1 MSLILDVIATLM
13 VLAAVVAWVLCA
25 SAARADHEI
34 DTLTRRRS

>member
-1 MSLILDVIATLM
+1 MHVLLDVIAALM
-13 VLAAVVAWVLCA
+13 VLAAFVAWVLCA